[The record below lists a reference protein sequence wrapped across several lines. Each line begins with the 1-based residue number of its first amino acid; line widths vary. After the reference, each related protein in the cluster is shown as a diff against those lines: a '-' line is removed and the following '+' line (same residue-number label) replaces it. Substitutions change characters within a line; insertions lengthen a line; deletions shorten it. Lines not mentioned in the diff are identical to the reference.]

1 MSGWRRIGP
10 ISGPGVNLR
19 TEDAAMAKK
28 AMAKKAMAKKAM
40 AKKKS
45 KARARKRVATKDLS
59 AKNAKQVKG
68 GRKSGQG
75 QQDYLVVK
83 MNDVQITGV

>member
-1 MSGWRRIGP
+1 
-10 ISGPGVNLR
+10 
-19 TEDAAMAKK
+19 MAKK
-28 AMAKKAMAKKAM
+28 ATAKKAM

-45 KARARKRVATKDLS
+45 KTRARKRVAPKDLS
-59 AKNAKQVKG
+59 AKNARQVKG

-83 MNDVQITGV
+83 MNDAQITGV

>member
-28 AMAKKAMAKKAM
+28 ATAKKAT

-45 KARARKRVATKDLS
+45 KARARKRVAPKDLS
-59 AKNAKQVKG
+59 AKDARQVKG

>member
-10 ISGPGVNLR
+10 ISGPGVNPR

-28 AMAKKAMAKKAM
+28 ATAKKTT

-59 AKNAKQVKG
+59 AKNARQVKG
-68 GRKSGQG
+68 GRKSGPG